1 MLNKK
6 DFLKYASKLAFPIM
20 IQNLIGTLVY
30 IAGTVMLRYVSQT
43 AMSASSWKSLLELQN
58 FILNRIPTHRKSS
71 LLSIRIFMKPRS
83 IDENPFADLNLNLL
97 QRKVHDIHLFMDFSP
112 RYPGKSS
119 NMSTGH

>member
-20 IQNLIGTLVY
+20 IQNLIGTMVY

-83 IDENPFADLNLNLL
+83 VDENPFADLNLNLL
-97 QRKVHDIHLFMDFSP
+97 QRKVHEIHLFMDFSP
-112 RYPGKSS
+112 RYPGIRD
-119 NMSTGH
+119 MFFCI

>member
-30 IAGTVMLRYVSQT
+30 IAGTVMLGYVSQT

-112 RYPGKSS
+112 RYPGTRD
-119 NMSTGH
+119 MFFCI